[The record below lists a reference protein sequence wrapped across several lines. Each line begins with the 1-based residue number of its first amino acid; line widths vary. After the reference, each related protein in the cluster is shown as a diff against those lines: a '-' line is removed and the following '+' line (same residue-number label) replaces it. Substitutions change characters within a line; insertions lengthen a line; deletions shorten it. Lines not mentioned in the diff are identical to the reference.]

1 MGSWAVGAL
10 LFAVVS
16 TFGFTGCTSDD
27 GPNQVNVAGSAGQS
41 GSSGTGGS
49 AGAGGTSGTSGSSGT
64 GGTSGLGGS
73 SGSGGASGNGGSTPD
88 AGGSAGDSGNDA
100 GGAGGNDA
108 GGSSGDAGTDAGG
121 SAGDDGG
128 AGTSGT
134 AGTAGSSGT
143 GGTSGAGGSAGTGGT
158 NTGGTGGDDAGVGG
172 MGSGSSAG
180 SGGSD
185 ACVPQ
190 ALTCPVNSCG
200 TITGNDGCGTPLSK
214 DCGGCVGSYECKSN
228 VCADINE
235 CAVQNGGCSQYANC
249 LNTPGSFSCAC
260 KPDYTG
266 DGYTC
271 LYNKAWGCTGWARD
285 ASFDALKIN
294 GTDVKLV
301 GGMWGSSST
310 DYYVTIATYTEGA
323 VAHNQSGVWTIE
335 NLNPVPTS
343 VGSVWGS
350 GLNDVWIAA
359 RNYSGYLFH
368 WNGSAWIDDPNKP
381 TGTKQFT
388 DVWGAD
394 ASNVYLLGANA
405 SWVPKIWKKSGNS
418 WTPMTLPAF
427 PSVPVG
433 ISRIWGL
440 DENHVFAPGYYDQ
453 DNDGNPDHGILLYF
467 DGNVWTQVQV
477 PADVVSLGEVH
488 GTSLSDL
495 YVTGQLSGG
504 NGVIYHVTQGLTTWT
519 ARTNGT
525 VVQGPAM
532 SLQPGTVISAG
543 TLPPAGA
550 GQLRLTTLNQSSP
563 INTYAVDNLAYGP
576 MKFWA
581 EPGTDKVHFIHIS
594 YPGVVSGH
602 YTGNCN

>member
-1 MGSWAVGAL
+1 
-10 LFAVVS
+10 
-16 TFGFTGCTSDD
+16 
-27 GPNQVNVAGSAGQS
+27 
-41 GSSGTGGS
+41 
-49 AGAGGTSGTSGSSGT
+49 
-64 GGTSGLGGS
+64 
-73 SGSGGASGNGGSTPD
+73 
-88 AGGSAGDSGNDA
+88 
-100 GGAGGNDA
+100 
-108 GGSSGDAGTDAGG
+108 
-121 SAGDDGG
+121 
-128 AGTSGT
+128 
-134 AGTAGSSGT
+134 
-143 GGTSGAGGSAGTGGT
+143 
-158 NTGGTGGDDAGVGG
+158 

-190 ALTCPVNSCG
+190 ALTCSVNSCG
-200 TITGNDGCGTPLSK
+200 TITGDDGCGTPLSK
-214 DCGGCVGSYECKSN
+214 DCGSCNGSYECKSN

-235 CAVQNGGCSQYANC
+235 CAVQNGGCSQYADC
-249 LNTPGSFSCAC
+249 TNTPGSFSCAC

-350 GLNDVWIAA
+350 GANDVYAIA
-359 RNYSGYLFH
+359 RTNVGLLYH
-368 WNGSAWIDDPNKP
+368 WNGSLWADDPNKP
-381 TGTKQFT
+381 QAKSYW
-388 DVWGAD
+388 DVWGSD
-394 ASNVYLLGANA
+394 ASNVYMIGADNG
-405 SWVPKIWKKSGNS
+405 WNLRVWKKTGNS
-418 WTPMTLPAF
+418 WATETI
-427 PSVPVG
+427 PSLQKTG
-433 ISRIWGL
+433 FNRIWGTRQ
-440 DENHVFAPGYYDQ
+440 HVLVTGYTDT
-453 DNDGNPDHGILLYF
+453 NLDGNPDGGVLLHY

-477 PADVVSLGEVH
+477 PADAVSLGEVN

-504 NGVIYHVTQGLTTWT
+504 NGVIYHVTQNLATWT
-519 ARTNGT
+519 AYATGS
-525 VVQGPAM
+525 VGQGPLL
-532 SLQPGTVISAG
+532 SLQPGTAISAG
-543 TLPPAGA
+543 YLPPPGA
-550 GQLRLTTLNQSSP
+550 GQLRLTTLNQTSP
-563 INTYAVDNLAYGP
+563 LNTYAVDSLAYNP
-576 MKFWA
+576 VKIWA
-581 EPGTDKVHFIHIS
+581 EPGTDKVHFVHIS